1 MPTDFWHGE
10 LRKVSPNLSAIDADR
25 FPAHAHV
32 MPGNGHGKDSVYLD
46 ALMSAERPARMV
58 GLFTSRQM
66 KPHDVERLVNACLQ
80 AMRGE
85 DQGAS
90 LTLSPLGNP
99 SPKELELQ
107 RTWRVTVVDYTDA
120 APHDCLVQVFD
131 MRDPESPH
139 RGMLEHVG
147 ARDEELQAAAS
158 HLKQTAQTYLTIA
171 SGKLDDENRVHPFQ
185 NLVSLFASALG
196 AAIVDPAAA
205 IVTTDPGEWADAME
219 MSLQLEKEMGMLRR

>member
-1 MPTDFWHGE
+1 MADA
-10 LRKVSPNLSAIDADR
+10 RKDQLYLQNLVN
-25 FPAHAHV
+25 H
-32 MPGNGHGKDSVYLD
+32 
-46 ALMSAERPARMV
+46 ERPARMI
-58 GLFTSRQM
+58 GLFTGHSM
-66 KPHDVERLVNACLQ
+66 KPHDVERLTHACLQ
-80 AMRGE
+80 AMREE

-107 RTWRVTVVDYTDA
+107 RTWRITVVDYTDA

-139 RGMLEHVG
+139 RSLLDHIGGM
-147 ARDEELQAAAS
+147 DEELSAAAS
-158 HLKQTAQTYLTIA
+158 HLLSTAQTYLTIA
-171 SGKLDDENRVHPFQ
+171 SGKLDDQNRVHPFQ

-205 IVTTDPGEWADAME
+205 IVTNDPGEWADALE
-219 MSLQLEKEMGMLRR
+219 QSLHIEKEMGALRR

>member
-1 MPTDFWHGE
+1 MPKDQAY
-10 LRKVSPNLSAIDADR
+10 LQNL
-25 FPAHAHV
+25 V
-32 MPGNGHGKDSVYLD
+32 
-46 ALMSAERPARMV
+46 SAERPARMV
-58 GLFTSRQM
+58 GLFTGHQM

-80 AMRGE
+80 AMREE

-90 LTLSPLGNP
+90 LTLAPLGNP

-139 RGMLEHVG
+139 RSLLDHIGTM
-147 ARDEELQAAAS
+147 DEELSQAAS
-158 HLKQTAQTYLTIA
+158 HLSQSAQTYLTIA
-171 SGKLDDENRVHPFQ
+171 SGKLDDENRIHPYQ
-185 NLVSLFASALG
+185 NLVSLFSSALG

-219 MSLQLEKEMGMLRR
+219 QSLQIEKEMGSLRR

>member
-1 MPTDFWHGE
+1 MADLKRDQAW
-10 LRKVSPNLSAIDADR
+10 LQNL
-25 FPAHAHV
+25 V
-32 MPGNGHGKDSVYLD
+32 NT
-46 ALMSAERPARMV
+46 ERPARMV
-58 GLFTSRQM
+58 GLFTGHAM

-80 AMRGE
+80 AMREE

-90 LTLSPLGNP
+90 LTLSPVGSP

-131 MRDPESPH
+131 MREPDSPH
-139 RGMLEHVG
+139 RSLLDHIGNM
-147 ARDEELQAAAS
+147 DEELSTAAS
-158 HLKQTAQTYLTIA
+158 HLMATAQTYLTIA
-171 SGKLDDENRVHPFQ
+171 SGKLDDENRIHPFQ

-205 IVTTDPGEWADAME
+205 IVSTDPGEWADAME
-219 MSLQLEKEMGMLRR
+219 MSLQIEKEMGTLRR